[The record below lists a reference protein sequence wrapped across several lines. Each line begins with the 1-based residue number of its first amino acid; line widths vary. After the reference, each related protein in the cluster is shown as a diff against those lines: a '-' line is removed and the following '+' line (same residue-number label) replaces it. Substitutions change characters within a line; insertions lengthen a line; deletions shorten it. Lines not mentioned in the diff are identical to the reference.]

1 MNTSVLS
8 ASIRELSHEE
18 IQLVSGAFSV
28 TDMYASV
35 FAGAVAGAIG
45 GFAIGGLVGAGAGA
59 LGGAATGGGGYLAY
73 HAWQYCFG

>member
-1 MNTSVLS
+1 VNTSVLS
-8 ASIRELSHEE
+8 GSIRELSLEE

-28 TDMYASV
+28 SNMYASV

-45 GFAIGGLVGAGAGA
+45 GLAIGGLVGAAAGA

-73 HAWQYCFG
+73 QAWLYCFG